1 MVREESCARKERNCL
16 SCLKVGVW
24 KLRGIRRGINKG
36 IFLLCFRSEDV
47 ILTCSGIKLFFF
59 CLRWLD
65 MSEALCEK

>member
-1 MVREESCARKERNCL
+1 MVREEHIKSCARNERNCL

-47 ILTCSGIKLFFF
+47 ILTCSGRKLFF
-59 CLRWLD
+59 LSK
-65 MSEALCEK
+65 MAGYE